1 MKADGG
7 KYSEEEAAGF
17 GERPLVM
24 RAPGWQ
30 ALALPGGGANPL
42 SLKNPEFGLDILRTP
57 ADPRSFFASPEVY
70 GIPPLFFPNRID
82 GGIFQANGRQYS
94 FPVNEPG
101 WGNHIHGFLH
111 RSPWNVLRASGE
123 GDTALL
129 AMEYVNT
136 PGTAMRGFFPHEFSM
151 RITYRLTGGGLEQEV
166 ILENPNDSPLPAGIG
181 FHTAFNVPFT
191 QTGADRA
198 EGCAIGLSAGK
209 RLELDARHLPKG
221 HYLPDSDQE
230 LDLREGSCP
239 AGGFP
244 ISAHYAA
251 EPLRVDGRPFH
262 GAVLTDTVSGVSL
275 RYEVDE
281 AYGFWMLWNKSGRD
295 GFICPEPQTMAVN
308 APNLR
313 LADRASGFRSLE
325 PHSRW
330 RLASKI
336 SCR

>member
-1 MKADGG
+1 
-7 KYSEEEAAGF
+7 
-17 GERPLVM
+17 M
-24 RAPGWQ
+24 R
-30 ALALPGGGANPL
+30 L
-42 SLKNPEFGLDILRTP
+42 
-57 ADPRSFFASPEVY
+57 
-70 GIPPLFFPNRID
+70 PPLAPDVEQDDAPPIKERNVFIVL
-82 GGIFQANGRQYS
+82 
-94 FPVNEPG
+94 VNKDNQLLVEG
-101 WGNHIHGFLH
+101 EWLQIGQ
-111 RSPWNVLRASGE
+111 LREKAK
-123 GDTALL
+123 
-129 AMEYVNT
+129 
-136 PGTAMRGFFPHEFSM
+136 EF
-151 RITYRLTGGGLEQEV
+151 
-166 ILENPNDSPLPAGIG
+166 LENPNDSTLPAGIG

-251 EPLRVDGRPFH
+251 EPLRVVGRPFH